1 MYLVYY
7 LFSLFFFFFLMIRRP
22 PRSTLFPYTTLFRSR
37 GRGRRRARHAAHGHG
52 EVGPR
57 GHGGTDRRADAGA
70 RAAEAV
76 RIGMARLGAVRSN
89 ELQRERRDHA
99 PALVVPVAMHR
110 AVGDCLGEGAEA
122 HGEST
127 ARRRERDG
135 RHEGDRAERKGAT
148 HTVQHT
154 GNVAMRPGAFEPPTN
169 SLEGCCS
176 IHLSYGRSRLDAQTR
191 RRPDAQVI

>member
-1 MYLVYY
+1 M
-7 LFSLFFFFFLMIRRP
+7 RRWSE
-22 PRSTLFPYTTLFRSR
+22 RWGKVREEGSC
-37 GRGRRRARHAAHGHG
+37 GRGRRGARHAAHGHG
-52 EVGPR
+52 EVGSR
-57 GHGGTDRRADAGA
+57 GDGGTDRRADAGA

-76 RIGMARLGAVRSN
+76 RIGMAGLGAVGSN
-89 ELQRERRDHA
+89 ELQRERDRVA
-99 PALVVPVAMHR
+99 VLVVPLAMHG
-110 AVGDCLGEGAEA
+110 AVSDRLRERAEA

-127 ARRRERDG
+127 ARRHEGHG
-135 RHEGDRAERKGAT
+135 RHEGDRPERKVAT

-154 GNVAMRPGAFEPPTN
+154 GNVAMRPGGFEPPTN